1 MERHLLVL
9 IGGLAIGSVAIIGY
23 LKLLHWSME
32 SYVVRAADFLLA
44 VGGAGILLAAGF
56 ATARF
61 GLGMVERQSLFVG
74 LAVSVA
80 YGILRLA
87 WVAAGLPTPFTDY
100 DRWRDEDHRDYW
112 NL

>member
-1 MERHLLVL
+1 M
-9 IGGLAIGSVAIIGY
+9 ASVAIIGY

-32 SYVVRAADFLLA
+32 SYAVRAADFLLA
-44 VGGAGILLAAGF
+44 TAGAGVLFAAGF

-61 GLGMVERQSLFVG
+61 ALGTAERQSLFVG
-74 LAVSVA
+74 LAVPVA
-80 YGILRLA
+80 YGVLRLT
-87 WVAAGLPTPFTDY
+87 WVALGLPTPFTDY